1 MVHVGRVSGAGRAIF
16 DRVAGPAPYIL
27 PITPTRMESTPTL
40 SPRPTSRRGWLLLVA
55 GWSVFFVL
63 WTLFLLGWGQGETP
77 LNAALI
83 SGLVTTGTAALLGI
97 AVWRLTDRLS
107 WPDELRLS
115 FFLWQLLAALLFSA
129 AWTATTPL
137 IFVLMEGG
145 SLADIQWDP
154 QNLSWRLFMGIWL
167 YFIVVGVSYSLR
179 INRRLQQQRELAIRA
194 ESLAARASLA
204 AMRSQ
209 LRPHFLFNALHS
221 VGSLIESDPGK
232 AVDGMERL
240 GDLLRYTI
248 REREEDQVTLSEEWT
263 FVEDYIALQEL
274 RFGDRIRVEAAL
286 DPSCLDR
293 RVPPFLIQPL
303 VENAFIHGP
312 GSRASGGFIR
322 VGGQCREGLLTVIV
336 EDDGPGL
343 EGSKGGSGLA
353 NLRSRLQ
360 ALYGAQCAFEIG
372 ERKGGGVRVEIQLST
387 EA

>member
-1 MVHVGRVSGAGRAIF
+1 M
-16 DRVAGPAPYIL
+16 
-27 PITPTRMESTPTL
+27 
-40 SPRPTSRRGWLLLVA
+40 
-55 GWSVFFVL
+55 L

-77 LNAALI
+77 LEAALI
-83 SGLVTTGTAALLGI
+83 SGLITTGTAALLGI
-97 AVWRLTDRLS
+97 AVWRLTDRLT

-115 FFLWQLLAALLFSA
+115 FFLWQLVAAFLFSA
-129 AWTATTPL
+129 AWTATTPF

-154 QNLSWRLFMGIWL
+154 QNLSWRLFMGVWL

-179 INRRLQQQRELAIRA
+179 INRRLQHQRELAIRA

-209 LRPHFLFNALHS
+209 LQPHFLFNALHS
-221 VGSLIESDPGK
+221 VGSLIESEPEK

-248 REREEDQVTLSEEWT
+248 REREEDRVMLSEEWA

-274 RFGDRIRVEAAL
+274 RFGDRIIVEAIL
-286 DPSCLDR
+286 DPSCLRR

-303 VENAFIHGP
+303 VENAFVHGP

-322 VGGQCREGLLTVIV
+322 VVGQCREGVLSITV
-336 EDDGPGL
+336 EDNGPGL
-343 EGSKGGSGLA
+343 ASSRGGSGLA
-353 NLRSRLQ
+353 NLRSRLK
-360 ALYGAQCAFEIG
+360 AMYGSKSTLEIA
-372 ERKGGGVRVEIQLST
+372 ERKGGGVRVSIQIAV
-387 EA
+387 ED